1 MHDETNSSSSLSVS
15 SWEESE
21 LDEDE
26 DVNDSFVWKE
36 ELRFSSNLV
45 RTTHVLDTEV
55 LDVPFAGSV
64 GSVLLESL
72 S

>member
-36 ELRFSSNLV
+36 EFRFSSNLV

-55 LDVPFAGSV
+55 LDVSFAGSV
-64 GSVLLESL
+64 GSVLLESV

>member
-45 RTTHVLDTEV
+45 RTTQVLDTEV
-55 LDVPFAGSV
+55 LDVSFAGSV
-64 GSVLLESL
+64 GSVLLESV

>member
-36 ELRFSSNLV
+36 EFRFSSNLV
-45 RTTHVLDTEV
+45 RTTQVLDTEV
-55 LDVPFAGSV
+55 LDVSLAGSV
-64 GSVLLESL
+64 GSVLLESV